1 MILCRTREVCIV
13 VCAFATPERSGSRL
27 VRVTAITEEP
37 RWLDDGEMRA
47 WRAYVI
53 ASELL
58 RKQLNR
64 ELQDHHGLA
73 LADYEVLVRLSEGEG
88 GRMRMAQLAGEVASS
103 KSRLS
108 HQIGRME
115 SAGLVQRAECGD
127 DARGVFAEIT
137 DAGKARLRET
147 APTHVA
153 GVRAHLVDLLSAADQ
168 ATLADIFERV
178 LTHLGH
184 PETTTTS

>member
-1 MILCRTREVCIV
+1 
-13 VCAFATPERSGSRL
+13 
-27 VRVTAITEEP
+27 
-37 RWLDDGEMRA
+37 MRA

-53 ASELL
+53 GSELL

-64 ELQDHHGLA
+64 ELQERHGLA
-73 LADYEVLVRLSEGEG
+73 LADYEVLVRLSEQDG
-88 GRMRMAQLAGEVASS
+88 GRMRMAHLAGEVASS

-115 SAGLVQRAECGD
+115 TAGLVQRVECGD

-137 DAGKARLRET
+137 EAGRDRLRET

-153 GVRAHLVDLLSAADQ
+153 GVRAHLVDLLTPCDQ
-168 ATLADIFERV
+168 VALAEIFERV
-178 LTHLGH
+178 LDHLGH
-184 PETTTTS
+184 PEH

>member
-1 MILCRTREVCIV
+1 MD
-13 VCAFATPERSGSRL
+13 
-27 VRVTAITEEP
+27 VTATAEEP

-64 ELQDHHGLA
+64 ELQDQHNMA
-73 LADYEVLVRLSEGEG
+73 LADYEVLVRLSEGDG
-88 GRMRMAQLAGEVASS
+88 GRMRMAQLASGVASS

-108 HQIGRME
+108 HQIARME
-115 SAGLVQRAECGD
+115 AAGLVQRAECDD

-137 DAGKARLRET
+137 EAGRERLRET
-147 APTHVA
+147 APTHVT
-153 GVRAHLVDLLSAADQ
+153 GVREHLIDLLDENDQ
-168 ATLADIFERV
+168 KALTDIFEKV
-178 LTHLGH
+178 LGHLGH
-184 PETTTTS
+184 PES

>member
-1 MILCRTREVCIV
+1 MD
-13 VCAFATPERSGSRL
+13 
-27 VRVTAITEEP
+27 VTANADEP

-64 ELQDHHGLA
+64 ELQERHGLA
-73 LADYEVLVRLSEGEG
+73 LADYEVLVRLSEQDC
-88 GRMRMAQLAGEVASS
+88 GRMRMAHLAGEVASS

-108 HQIGRME
+108 HQIARME
-115 SAGLVQRAECGD
+115 TAGLVQRVECGD

-137 DAGKARLRET
+137 EAGRARLRET

-153 GVRAHLVDLLSAADQ
+153 GVRAHLVDLLEPNDQ
-168 ATLADIFERV
+168 VALAEIFERV
-178 LTHLGH
+178 LDHLGH
-184 PETTTTS
+184 PEH

>member
-1 MILCRTREVCIV
+1 
-13 VCAFATPERSGSRL
+13 
-27 VRVTAITEEP
+27 
-37 RWLDDGEMRA
+37 MRA

-64 ELQDHHGLA
+64 ELQDEHGMA
-73 LADYEVLVRLSEGEG
+73 LADYEVLVRLSEGDG
-88 GRMRMAQLAGEVASS
+88 GRMRMAQLASGVASS

-108 HQIGRME
+108 HQIARME
-115 SAGLVQRAECGD
+115 AAGLVRRAECDD

-137 DAGKARLRET
+137 EAGRARLRET
-147 APTHVA
+147 APTHVI
-153 GVRAHLVDLLSAADQ
+153 GVREHLIDLLDENDQ
-168 ATLADIFERV
+168 KALADIFEKV

-184 PETTTTS
+184 SEAT

>member
-1 MILCRTREVCIV
+1 M
-13 VCAFATPERSGSRL
+13 
-27 VRVTAITEEP
+27 TAITDEP

-64 ELQDHHGLA
+64 ELQEQHGLA
-73 LADYEVLVRLSEGEG
+73 LADYEVLVRLSEQDG

-108 HQIGRME
+108 HQIARME

-137 DAGKARLRET
+137 ETGRARLKET
-147 APTHVA
+147 APTHVS
-153 GVRAHLVDLLSAADQ
+153 GVRAHLIDLLDSSDQ
-168 ATLADIFERV
+168 AALAEIFERV
-178 LTHLGH
+178 LVHLGH
-184 PETTTTS
+184 PEA

>member
-1 MILCRTREVCIV
+1 VD
-13 VCAFATPERSGSRL
+13 
-27 VRVTAITEEP
+27 VTATAEDP

-64 ELQDHHGLA
+64 ELQDRHGLA
-73 LADYEVLVRLSEGEG
+73 LADYEVLVRLSEQDG
-88 GRMRMAQLAGEVASS
+88 GRMRMAHLAGEVASS

-115 SAGLVQRAECGD
+115 TTGLVQRVECGD

-137 DAGKARLRET
+137 EAGRARLRET

-153 GVRAHLVDLLSAADQ
+153 GVRAHLIDLLTTSDQ
-168 ATLADIFERV
+168 TALAEIFERV
-178 LTHLGH
+178 LDHLDH
-184 PETTTTS
+184 PEH

>member
-1 MILCRTREVCIV
+1 M
-13 VCAFATPERSGSRL
+13 G
-27 VRVTAITEEP
+27 VTATAEEP
-37 RWLDDGEMRA
+37 RWLNEGEARA

-64 ELQDHHGLA
+64 ELQDRHGLA
-73 LADYEVLVRLSEGEG
+73 LADYEVLVRLSEGDG

-115 SAGLVQRAECGD
+115 SAGLVQRVECGD

-137 DAGKARLRET
+137 EAGRARLRET
-147 APTHVA
+147 APTHVT
-153 GVRAHLVDLLSAADQ
+153 GVRAHLIDLLGSSDQ
-168 ATLADIFERV
+168 TALAEIFERV
-178 LTHLGH
+178 LVHLGH
-184 PETTTTS
+184 PEH

>member
-1 MILCRTREVCIV
+1 MT
-13 VCAFATPERSGSRL
+13 S
-27 VRVTAITEEP
+27 ITDDP

-64 ELQDHHGLA
+64 ELQEQHGLA
-73 LADYEVLVRLSEGEG
+73 LSDYEVLVRLSECEG

-108 HQIGRME
+108 HQIARME
-115 SAGLVQRAECGD
+115 TTGLVQRVECGD

-137 DAGKARLRET
+137 DAGRTRLRET
-147 APTHVA
+147 APTHVS
-153 GVRAHLVDLLSAADQ
+153 GVRAHLIDLLGPNDQ
-168 ATLADIFERV
+168 KALADIFERV
-178 LTHLGH
+178 LGHLDHLG
-184 PETTTTS
+184 

>member
-1 MILCRTREVCIV
+1 MGVS
-13 VCAFATPERSGSRL
+13 AT
-27 VRVTAITEEP
+27 AEEP
-37 RWLDDGEMRA
+37 HWLDDGEMRA

-64 ELQDHHGLA
+64 ELQERHGLA
-73 LADYEVLVRLSEGEG
+73 LADYEVLVRLSDQDG
-88 GRMRMAQLAGEVASS
+88 GRMRMAHLAGEVASS

-115 SAGLVQRAECGD
+115 TAGLVQRVECGD

-137 DAGKARLRET
+137 EAGRARLRET

-153 GVRAHLVDLLSAADQ
+153 GVRAHLVDLLKPSDQ
-168 ATLADIFERV
+168 VALAEIFERV
-178 LTHLGH
+178 LDHMGH
-184 PETTTTS
+184 PER

>member
-1 MILCRTREVCIV
+1 MN
-13 VCAFATPERSGSRL
+13 ATAG
-27 VRVTAITEEP
+27 EP
-37 RWLDDGEMRA
+37 RWLDDSEMRA

-53 ASELL
+53 GSELL

-64 ELQDHHGLA
+64 ELQERHGLA
-73 LADYEVLVRLSEGEG
+73 LADYEVLVRLSEQDG
-88 GRMRMAQLAGEVASS
+88 GRMRMAHLAGEVASS

-115 SAGLVQRAECGD
+115 TAGLVQRVECGD

-137 DAGKARLRET
+137 EAGRDRLRET

-153 GVRAHLVDLLSAADQ
+153 GVRAHLVDLLTPGDQ
-168 ATLADIFERV
+168 VALAEIFERV
-178 LTHLGH
+178 LDHLGH
-184 PETTTTS
+184 PEH

>member
-1 MILCRTREVCIV
+1 MD
-13 VCAFATPERSGSRL
+13 
-27 VRVTAITEEP
+27 VTATAEEP
-37 RWLDDGEMRA
+37 RWLDDSEMRA

-53 ASELL
+53 GSELL

-64 ELQDHHGLA
+64 ELQERHGLA
-73 LADYEVLVRLSEGEG
+73 LADYEVLVRLSEHDG
-88 GRMRMAQLAGEVASS
+88 GRMRMAHLAGEVASS

-115 SAGLVQRAECGD
+115 TTGLVQRVECGD

-137 DAGKARLRET
+137 EAGRERLRET

-153 GVRAHLVDLLSAADQ
+153 GVRAHLVDLLTPTDQ
-168 ATLADIFERV
+168 VTLAEIFERV
-178 LTHLGH
+178 LDHLGH
-184 PETTTTS
+184 PEH

>member
-1 MILCRTREVCIV
+1 M
-13 VCAFATPERSGSRL
+13 P
-27 VRVTAITEEP
+27 VTATAEDP

-64 ELQDHHGLA
+64 ELQDRHGLA
-73 LADYEVLVRLSEGEG
+73 LADYEVLVRLSDQDG
-88 GRMRMAQLAGEVASS
+88 GQMRMAQLAGEVASS

-115 SAGLVQRAECGD
+115 TAGLVRRVECGD

-137 DAGKARLRET
+137 AAGRARLQET

-153 GVRAHLVDLLSAADQ
+153 GVRAHLVDLLTAGDQ
-168 ATLADIFERV
+168 TALAEIFERV
-178 LTHLGH
+178 LDHLGH
-184 PETTTTS
+184 PEH

>member
-1 MILCRTREVCIV
+1 M
-13 VCAFATPERSGSRL
+13 G
-27 VRVTAITEEP
+27 VTATAGEP
-37 RWLDDGEMRA
+37 HWLDDGEMRA

-64 ELQDHHGLA
+64 ELQERHGLA
-73 LADYEVLVRLSEGEG
+73 LADYEVLVRLSDQDG
-88 GRMRMAQLAGEVASS
+88 GRMRMAHLAGEVASS

-115 SAGLVQRAECGD
+115 AAGLVQRVECGD

-137 DAGKARLRET
+137 EAGRARLRET

-153 GVRAHLVDLLSAADQ
+153 GVRAHLVDLLKPSDQ
-168 ATLADIFERV
+168 IALAEIFERV
-178 LTHLGH
+178 LDHMGH
-184 PETTTTS
+184 PER

>member
-1 MILCRTREVCIV
+1 MH
-13 VCAFATPERSGSRL
+13 
-27 VRVTAITEEP
+27 VTAIADEP
-37 RWLDDGEMRA
+37 RWLDHGEARA

-64 ELQDHHGLA
+64 ELQDRHGLA
-73 LADYEVLVRLSEGEG
+73 LADYEVLVRLSEGDG

-115 SAGLVQRAECGD
+115 AAGLVQRVECGD

-137 DAGKARLRET
+137 EAGRARLDET

-153 GVRAHLVDLLSAADQ
+153 GVRAHLIDLLQSSDQ
-168 ATLADIFERV
+168 TALAEIFERV
-178 LTHLGH
+178 LDHLGH
-184 PETTTTS
+184 PER

>member
-1 MILCRTREVCIV
+1 MD
-13 VCAFATPERSGSRL
+13 
-27 VRVTAITEEP
+27 VTATADEP

-64 ELQDHHGLA
+64 ELQERHGLA
-73 LADYEVLVRLSEGEG
+73 LADYEVLVRLSEQDG
-88 GRMRMAQLAGEVASS
+88 GRMRMAHLAGEVASS

-108 HQIGRME
+108 HQIARME
-115 SAGLVQRAECGD
+115 TAGLVQRVECGD

-137 DAGKARLRET
+137 EAGRARLRET

-153 GVRAHLVDLLSAADQ
+153 GVRAHLVDLLEPSDQ
-168 ATLADIFERV
+168 VALAEIFERV
-178 LTHLGH
+178 LDHLGH
-184 PETTTTS
+184 PER

>member
-1 MILCRTREVCIV
+1 MD
-13 VCAFATPERSGSRL
+13 
-27 VRVTAITEEP
+27 VTATAGDTH
-37 RWLDDGEMRA
+37 WLDDGEMRA

-64 ELQDHHGLA
+64 ELQERHGLA
-73 LADYEVLVRLSEGEG
+73 LADYEVLVRLSDQDG
-88 GRMRMAQLAGEVASS
+88 GRMRMAHLAGEVASS

-115 SAGLVQRAECGD
+115 TAGLVQRVECGD

-137 DAGKARLRET
+137 DAGRARLRET

-153 GVRAHLVDLLSAADQ
+153 GVRAHLVDLLKPSDQ
-168 ATLADIFERV
+168 VALAEIFERV
-178 LTHLGH
+178 LDHMGH
-184 PETTTTS
+184 PER

>member
-1 MILCRTREVCIV
+1 M
-13 VCAFATPERSGSRL
+13 
-27 VRVTAITEEP
+27 TEEP
-37 RWLDDGEMRA
+37 RWLNDGEMRA

-64 ELQDHHGLA
+64 ELQEQHGLA
-73 LADYEVLVRLSEGEG
+73 LADYEVLVRLSEHEG
-88 GRMRMAQLAGEVASS
+88 GRMRMAQLASEVASS

-108 HQIGRME
+108 HQIARME
-115 SAGLVQRAECGD
+115 ATGLVQRVECGD

-137 DAGKARLRET
+137 EAGRARLRDT

-153 GVRAHLVDLLSAADQ
+153 GVRAHLVDLLGPNDQ
-168 ATLADIFERV
+168 QSLAEIFERV
-178 LTHLGH
+178 LAHLDKVD
-184 PETTTTS
+184 

>member
-1 MILCRTREVCIV
+1 M
-13 VCAFATPERSGSRL
+13 A
-27 VRVTAITEEP
+27 VTATAEDP
-37 RWLDDGEMRA
+37 HWLDDGEMRA

-64 ELQDHHGLA
+64 DLQERHGLA
-73 LADYEVLVRLSEGEG
+73 LADYEVLVRLSDQDG
-88 GRMRMAQLAGEVASS
+88 GRMRMAHLAGEVASS

-115 SAGLVQRAECGD
+115 TAGLVQRVECGD

-137 DAGKARLRET
+137 PSGRARLAET

-153 GVRAHLVDLLSAADQ
+153 GVRAHLIDLLQPSDQ
-168 ATLADIFERV
+168 TALAEIFERV
-178 LTHLGH
+178 LDHLGH
-184 PETTTTS
+184 PER

>member
-1 MILCRTREVCIV
+1 M
-13 VCAFATPERSGSRL
+13 
-27 VRVTAITEEP
+27 TAITDEP

-64 ELQDHHGLA
+64 ELQEQHGLA
-73 LADYEVLVRLSEGEG
+73 LADYEVLVRLSECDG

-108 HQIGRME
+108 HQIARME
-115 SAGLVQRAECGD
+115 SAGLVQRVECGD

-137 DAGKARLRET
+137 PAGRTRLGET

-153 GVRAHLVDLLSAADQ
+153 GVRTHLINLLDESDQ
-168 ATLADIFERV
+168 QALANIFERV

-184 PETTTTS
+184 PER

>member
-1 MILCRTREVCIV
+1 MD
-13 VCAFATPERSGSRL
+13 
-27 VRVTAITEEP
+27 VTATAEEP

-64 ELQDHHGLA
+64 ELQDRHGLA
-73 LADYEVLVRLSEGEG
+73 LADYEVLVRLSEQDG
-88 GRMRMAQLAGEVASS
+88 GRMRMAHLAGEVASS

-115 SAGLVQRAECGD
+115 TAGLVQRVECGD
-127 DARGVFAEIT
+127 DARGVYAEIT
-137 DAGKARLRET
+137 EAGRARLRET

-153 GVRAHLVDLLSAADQ
+153 GVRAHLIDLLTTSDQ
-168 ATLADIFERV
+168 TALAEIFERV
-178 LTHLGH
+178 LDHLDH
-184 PETTTTS
+184 PER

>member
-1 MILCRTREVCIV
+1 V
-13 VCAFATPERSGSRL
+13 G
-27 VRVTAITEEP
+27 VTAIADEP
-37 RWLDDGEMRA
+37 RWLDHGEMRA

-64 ELQDHHGLA
+64 ELQDRHGLA
-73 LADYEVLVRLSEGEG
+73 LADYEVLVRLSDGDS

-115 SAGLVQRAECGD
+115 AAGLVRRVECGD

-137 DAGKARLRET
+137 PAGRDRLSET

-153 GVRAHLVDLLSAADQ
+153 GVRAHLIDLLPAGEQSA
-168 ATLADIFERV
+168 LAEIFERV

-184 PETTTTS
+184 DLS

>member
-1 MILCRTREVCIV
+1 
-13 VCAFATPERSGSRL
+13 
-27 VRVTAITEEP
+27 VTAITDEP

-53 ASELL
+53 GSELL

-64 ELQDHHGLA
+64 ELQDRHGLA
-73 LADYEVLVRLSEGEG
+73 LADYEVLVRLSECDG
-88 GRMRMAQLAGEVASS
+88 GRMRMAHLAGEVASS

-108 HQIGRME
+108 HQIARME
-115 SAGLVQRAECGD
+115 SAGLVQRVECGD

-137 DAGKARLRET
+137 ETGLARLHET
-147 APTHVA
+147 APTHVT
-153 GVRAHLVDLLSAADQ
+153 GVRAHLVDLLSRADQ

-178 LTHLGH
+178 LVHLGH
-184 PETTTTS
+184 PEA